1 MTSMRARSYNKFA
14 GSVDAIGAVPSY
26 AIAQKAISFALD
38 KRNRHRLSSKIG
50 NQSFEVAGISQ
61 IGLAYIYVKDK
72 KLNTIEQ
79 IKGKKFAVLGYD
91 EAQKIVVKSLGGQA
105 VLSDISD
112 IAKKFNN
119 GQADIMAAP
128 AYAYKPLELDK
139 GLGNDG
145 AIITFP
151 AVNMTMDLIIRPD
164 KFSSNFGENSRAW
177 FLSRL
182 KSNFAVI
189 QRIEADLPAK
199 YKINLSNEDKTRY
212 QQILRE
218 ARMGL
223 TKRGIYD
230 ATMMSVLKRARCTV
244 ERTNFEC
251 SLGGE

>member
-1 MTSMRARSYNKFA
+1 
-14 GSVDAIGAVPSY
+14 
-26 AIAQKAISFALD
+26 
-38 KRNRHRLSSKIG
+38 
-50 NQSFEVAGISQ
+50 
-61 IGLAYIYVKDK
+61 
-72 KLNTIEQ
+72 
-79 IKGKKFAVLGYD
+79 
-91 EAQKIVVKSLGGQA
+91 
-105 VLSDISD
+105 
-112 IAKKFNN
+112 
-119 GQADIMAAP
+119 MAAP

-139 GLGNDG
+139 GLGHDG

-151 AVNMTMDLIIRPD
+151 AVNMTMDIIIRPD

-189 QRIEADLPAK
+189 QKIEADLPAK

-223 TKRGIYD
+223 TRRGIYD

>member
-1 MTSMRARSYNKFA
+1 M
-14 GSVDAIGAVPSY
+14 D
-26 AIAQKAISFALD
+26 
-38 KRNRHRLSSKIG
+38 
-50 NQSFEVAGISQ
+50 
-61 IGLAYIYVKDK
+61 
-72 KLNTIEQ
+72 TIEH

-128 AYAYKPLELDK
+128 AYAYKPLELFK

-151 AVNMTMDLIIRPD
+151 AVNMTMDLIIRPE
-164 KFSSNFGENSRAW
+164 KFSSNFGQNSRNW
-177 FLSRL
+177 FLNRL
-182 KSNFAVI
+182 NNNFALI
-189 QRIEADLPAK
+189 QRIEAELPAK
-199 YKINLSNEDKTRY
+199 YKMNLSNEDKMRY

-218 ARMGL
+218 ARIGL

-230 ATMMSVLKRARCTV
+230 ASMMNVLKRARCTV
-244 ERTNFEC
+244 DRTSFEC